1 MRSTAAE
8 ARDAARRV
16 ANPAN
21 VHGQRTDQ
29 KKELLHLGGGHA
41 RIYGPDGRSLAAPLD
56 PTEEGILYA
65 DIDYA
70 HILAAK
76 NAYDPT
82 GHYSRP
88 DVLRLL
94 FNPAPTPRV
103 VRTERLDAAAVEF
116 AEPIDAE

>member
-1 MRSTAAE
+1 MPVTAPPVPRAGS
-8 ARDAARRV
+8 RWR
-16 ANPAN
+16 
-21 VHGQRTDQ
+21 
-29 KKELLHLGGGHA
+29 
-41 RIYGPDGRSLAAPLD
+41 
-56 PTEEGILYA
+56 ILYA
-65 DIDYA
+65 DIDNA

-103 VRTERLDAAAVEF
+103 LRTERLDAVAVEF
-116 AEPIDAE
+116 AEPIDIE